1 MCIYLFLKYWILSNI
16 YYHFDLRFQVSKC
29 PVIILKPFIII
40 ANSQAMATWYSLH
53 YVSTLLH
60 SASWGWAGCAW
71 SRPGGLPML
80 CAQQADWPM
89 VLCAWKRAWGG
100 GEELRAAGFFLCLL
114 SNLREIIFS
123 CQTWPPPPQNVGSNI
138 CLTEFRGWNRI
149 INVDTRGRSTVS
161 THALCIVAG
170 SAGPILWRSTSF
182 HTLPFLEGEAET

>member
-29 PVIILKPFIII
+29 PVIILKPFITI
-40 ANSQAMATWYSLH
+40 ANSQAMVTWYSLH

-89 VLCAWKRAWGG
+89 VLCAAGF
-100 GEELRAAGFFLCLL
+100 EDSGFFLCLL
-114 SNLREIIFS
+114 SNLRKIILS

-138 CLTEFRGWNRI
+138 CLTEFREWNRS
-149 INVDTRGRSTVS
+149 INVDTRGRKAPSARTRCALRQAAQDQSSDGPRPS
-161 THALCIVAG
+161 THYL
-170 SAGPILWRSTSF
+170 S
-182 HTLPFLEGEAET
+182 